1 QSRVRFAEKH
11 LRCRSGN
18 PWCVRG
24 YQVASLE
31 SRATRKVHCS
41 GRDVGKTTEIEILC
55 AWASVCQPG
64 RQMLVATQHEAHL
77 APLMRR
83 ILSMFE
89 RNPRLRGNLDRVRQS
104 PAWQIEFKNGFQLFG
119 RIAGVGGVNF
129 QGLHV
134 DWQLIDEAQ
143 NMTDEAWNQ
152 LYPALNTGGY
162 RWIYGVPN
170 GLRNQFYRL
179 SRNPKYEQYHWP
191 SRLNP
196 DYTEEKDRE
205 MIYLYGGRESPGYVH
220 NVLGLHGSPER
231 SVFNLN
237 AFTSCVA
244 EMPHFDCQVAR
255 PDDLPDIEP
264 ILRDLDLPKNAK
276 LYLGA
281 DLGFAQDPSELVIF
295 AKVDAVGS
303 SSCSTAA
310 SNSEAAGT
318 NAVGSSSCSTEK
330 PACAAN
336 TSARSRGSATPPLI
350 NLGRV
355 HMRNVDYAAQQKVI
369 ETLDNLIDFDAIG
382 IDNGHSGIAVA
393 HNLMSIS
400 EIWAHK
406 VVPVPFGGAVEW
418 DGGWDVPRIRRFV
431 KELMTEMLIRLIN
444 AGEVRFP
451 PIPERFNQYAGHTYS
466 QAPSGRIVYTK
477 GNDHIIDA
485 DRCAIMAINRHILY
499 PMEELPVYLPLRV
512 EFF

>member
-1 QSRVRFAEKH
+1 
-11 LRCRSGN
+11 
-18 PWCVRG
+18 
-24 YQVASLE
+24 
-31 SRATRKVHCS
+31 
-41 GRDVGKTTEIEILC
+41 
-55 AWASVCQPG
+55 
-64 RQMLVATQHEAHL
+64 
-77 APLMRR
+77 MRR

-89 RNPRLRGNLDRVRQS
+89 RNPRLRGNLERARQS
-104 PAWQIEFKNGFQLFG
+104 PAWHIEFKNGFELFG

-129 QGLHV
+129 QGMHV

-152 LYPALNTGGY
+152 LYPALNTGGR

-179 SRNPKYEQYHWP
+179 SRNPRYEQYHWP

-196 DYTEEKDRE
+196 DYTDEKDRE

-237 AFTSCVA
+237 TFAACVA
-244 EMPHFDCQVAR
+244 EMPHFDCAVTR
-255 PDDLPDIEP
+255 PEDLPDIAAVVRE
-264 ILRDLDLPKNAK
+264 LDLPENARF
-276 LYLGA
+276 YLGV
-281 DLGFAQDPSELVIF
+281 DLGFAQDPSELVVF
-295 AKVDAVGS
+295 AKANAVE
-303 SSCSTAA
+303 CNAVECNA
-310 SNSEAAGT
+310 VECNAVERNAVECNAVECNAVECNAVEC
-318 NAVGSSSCSTEK
+318 NAVGSRSRATVE
-330 PACAAN
+330 PACATT
-336 TSARSRGSATPPLI
+336 TSTRSRGSATPPQPPPLI
-350 NLGRV
+350 SLGRI
-355 HMRNVDYAAQQKVI
+355 HMRSVDYAAQQKVI
-369 ETLDNLIDFDAIG
+369 ETLDNVFDFDAIG

-400 EIWAHK
+400 ETWAHK
-406 VVPVPFGGAVEW
+406 VVPVPFGGSVEW

-431 KELMTEMLIRLIN
+431 KELLTEMLIRLIN

>member
-1 QSRVRFAEKH
+1 
-11 LRCRSGN
+11 
-18 PWCVRG
+18 
-24 YQVASLE
+24 
-31 SRATRKVHCS
+31 
-41 GRDVGKTTEIEILC
+41 
-55 AWASVCQPG
+55 
-64 RQMLVATQHEAHL
+64 
-77 APLMRR
+77 
-83 ILSMFE
+83 MFE
-89 RNPRLRGNLDRVRQS
+89 RNPRLRGNLERVRQS
-104 PAWQIEFKNGFQLFG
+104 PSWQIEFKNGFQLFG
-119 RIAGVGGVNF
+119 RISGVGGVNF
-129 QGLHV
+129 QGMHV

-179 SRNPKYEQYHWP
+179 SRNPRYEQYHWP
-191 SRLNP
+191 SRFNP

-205 MIYLYGGRESPGYVH
+205 MIYLYGGSESPGYVH

-237 AFTSCVA
+237 AYAACVT
-244 EMPHFDCQVAR
+244 EMPHFDCAVTRAE
-255 PDDLPDIEP
+255 DLPDIAG
-264 ILRDLDLPKNAK
+264 IVRDLDLPENVRF
-276 LYLGA
+276 YLGA

-295 AKVDAVGS
+295 ANMVG
-303 SSCSTAA
+303 A
-310 SNSEAAGT
+310 
-318 NAVGSSSCSTEK
+318 SSCSTER
-330 PACAAN
+330 PACTATAS
-336 TSARSRGSATPPLI
+336 TRSRGSATPPQAPPQAPPQRTLPSPALI
-350 NLGRV
+350 SLGRI
-355 HMRNVDYAAQQKVI
+355 HMRSVDYATQQKVI
-369 ETLDNLIDFDAIG
+369 ETLDNLLDFDAIG

-393 HNLMSIS
+393 HNLMSIG
-400 EIWAHK
+400 ETWAHK
-406 VVPVPFGGAVEW
+406 VVPVSFGGAVEW

-431 KELMTEMLIRLIN
+431 KELLTEMLIRLIN

-466 QAPSGRIVYTK
+466 HAPSGRIVYTK

-499 PMEELPVYLPLRV
+499 PMEEAPVYLPLRV